1 MTTSEQ
7 PKPAPTLLRQISHY
21 SGAQIATMAAG
32 FISMPI
38 LTRVLG
44 TARYGTMSLVATM
57 LILMSGIAKL
67 GLSHATIRFAG
78 RPKEGREDEERALQ
92 SSLILASLVPTL
104 VTIGVVEA
112 AAFFY
117 RHHHGGGSLERT
129 IGLLMAD
136 RYTAGLMM
144 LASLILLARTLV
156 AIVWALQRSEGRS
169 NSWTALSITLR
180 YGSLLVSIGALLIW
194 HTLAAYL
201 IGMLVAETA
210 VVGWYTGSWWK
221 SHRLGF
227 RLFSPA
233 LVKPCLVYGLPM
245 VVYEIASVVVAYC
258 DKFIIIH
265 FWNKDALGLYAAGY
279 GVAET
284 LPTILAFPIELAI
297 TPYCF
302 KLWEQHGAER
312 TAEFLSR
319 SAARY
324 AIVVFP
330 VLALFCVA
338 TRAIVGIM
346 GGHDFAGSAP
356 VVPWVLA
363 GLALWC
369 GFYPIVGMGFLIR
382 KKTASFTGIMLIAV
396 VLNAGLN
403 WLVVPRMGYIGS
415 AIATFVTYAAMLV
428 MTGIGSR
435 RYLRVH
441 WQLASLGR
449 AAVFSVGIAALVYM
463 IPINYG
469 IAATLLRLVVGT
481 VLYLRIVTPLD
492 ANARW
497 VVEAIG
503 KWLREHSVPVGWLR
517 AVTGTTV

>member
-1 MTTSEQ
+1 
-7 PKPAPTLLRQISHY
+7 
-21 SGAQIATMAAG
+21 MAAG
-32 FISMPI
+32 FVSMPI

-44 TARYGTMSLVATM
+44 PARYGTMSLVATM

-78 RPKEGREDEERALQ
+78 RPKEGKEDEERALQ

-104 VTIGVVEA
+104 VTIALVEG
-112 AAFFY
+112 AAFLY
-117 RHHHGGGSLERT
+117 IHHHGGGAMQRT
-129 IGLLMAD
+129 IGLLLAD

-156 AIVWALQRSEGRS
+156 AIIWALQRSEGRS
-169 NSWTALSITLR
+169 SAWTALSITLR
-180 YGSLLVSIGALLIW
+180 YGSLVVSIGALLIW
-194 HTLAAYL
+194 HTLSAYL
-201 IGMLVAETA
+201 IGMLVAETV
-210 VVGWYTGSWWK
+210 VVGWYAGSWWK
-221 SHRLGF
+221 SHHLGF

-233 LVKPCLVYGLPM
+233 LVRPCLAYGLPM

-279 GVAET
+279 GVAEI

-302 KLWEQHGAER
+302 RLWEQHGPER

-338 TRAIVGIM
+338 TPAIVSIM
-346 GGHDFAGSAP
+346 AGHKFAGSVP

-369 GFYPIVGMGFLIR
+369 GFYPIVGMGFLIQ
-382 KKTASFTGIMLIAV
+382 KKTAAFTGVMLIAV

-403 WLVVPRMGYIGS
+403 WVVVPQMGYIGS

-435 RYLRVH
+435 RFLKVH
-441 WQLASLGR
+441 WEWASLAR
-449 AAVFSVGIAALVYM
+449 AILFSVGIAMLVYR
-463 IPINYG
+463 IPLNYG
-469 IAATLLRLVVGT
+469 VAATLLRLVIGT

-492 ANARW
+492 RNALW
-497 VVEAIG
+497 VVEAID
-503 KWLREHSVPVGWLR
+503 KWLAEHTFPVRWLR
-517 AVTGTTV
+517 VLTGTAA